1 MTRLLAFCLAAA
13 ACDLQEVTIADSED
27 VIVAEITLRAGEN
40 SQRAWLHR
48 TLADGRAEA
57 VPNARV
63 EVRGANG
70 VVMTFRDAGTV
81 LPCLENG
88 QPQSGSCYLWG
99 GPQSL
104 IVPGETYTLRI
115 QTADGRELTSST
127 RVPADFQLRRPS
139 TSVCSIEA
147 NKTFPIEWSVSPG
160 AWVYVS
166 EALFFN
172 LEPFLQSRGITLK
185 ESPVRAFGLSLSNQD
200 TTVVFPTQLGIF
212 QRFDPDLTKALVA
225 IQNGLPQDAN
235 AEVLVAAADR
245 NYVNWERGGNFNPSG
260 LIRVPSIR
268 GDGTGTFGSIVP
280 RKFTVVVGRPA
291 LAPC

>member
-1 MTRLLAFCLAAA
+1 MTRLLALCLAAA
-13 ACDLQEVTIADSED
+13 ACDLQEVTIANSED
-27 VIVAEITLRAGEN
+27 VIVAEITLRAGETG
-40 SQRAWLHR
+40 QTAWLHR
-48 TLADGRAEA
+48 TLADGRTEA

-63 EVRGANG
+63 EVYGARDE
-70 VVMTFRDAGTV
+70 VMTFRQADTP
-81 LPCLENG
+81 LRCLKNA
-88 QPQSGSCYLWG
+88 QPGSGSCYLWT

-115 QTADGRELTSST
+115 QTTDGRELTSST
-127 RVPADFQLRRPS
+127 RVPDDFVLRRPS
-139 TSVCSIEA
+139 SPVCSLEP
-147 NKTFPIEWSVSPG
+147 NKTFPIEWTVSRG

-172 LEPFLQSRGITLK
+172 LEPFLQSRNIKLK
-185 ESPVRAFGLSLSNQD
+185 ESPLRAFGLSLSNQD

-235 AEVLVAAADR
+235 SEVLVAAADR

-280 RKFTVVVGRPA
+280 KKFRVVVGRPA